1 MSAGLDSLSNAG
13 VTVKYVILDDGWQS
27 TALTGKKRDEV
38 ERAGRV
44 DIEKDENKQENDL
57 SITKIEVVPGTALL
71 QSDLLLLD
79 GKGILRNPTPN
90 QLVSTPFSTSISSSM
105 GSIGEDGEL
114 SGAQID
120 GNLAAQKMLEKE
132 SSPIIA
138 FLTQV
143 LTCLHPPFSSSIN
156 G

>member
-44 DIEKDENKQENDL
+44 DIEKDENKQETEL

-143 LTCLHPPFSSSIN
+143 LTCLHSPFSIFL
-156 G
+156 

>member
-1 MSAGLDSLSNAG
+1 M
-13 VTVKYVILDDGWQS
+13 KYIILDDGWQS

-38 ERAGRV
+38 ERAGRI
-44 DIEKDENKQENDL
+44 DIQKDKIQQGNDL
-57 SITKIEVVPGTALL
+57 STRKIENLEVGPGSVLL

-79 GKGILRNPTPN
+79 GKGILRNPTPT
-90 QLVSTPFSTSISSSM
+90 QLASTSSSTSM
-105 GSIGEDGEL
+105 EPTGEDGEL

-143 LTCLHPPFSSSIN
+143 FRYVFPAISFSTIVQ
-156 G
+156 

>member
-143 LTCLHPPFSSSIN
+143 LTCLHPPFSFSIN